1 LAVDKGRTCFYNLW
15 KNPKGKAMSTNFL
28 YRLAQTNGG
37 EKIGSQMN
45 FWLFRTELGHSYQD
59 NITQRGMGKWLKK
72 Q

>member
-1 LAVDKGRTCFYNLW
+1 
-15 KNPKGKAMSTNFL
+15 MSTNFL